1 MATDKHFYDFK
12 TTSGPWAI
20 GCEKCFEKRGMG
32 LGIGRGQK
40 YELKTLKK
48 VCPIKKD
55 DNGEGDDT
63 CQWT

>member
-1 MATDKHFYDFK
+1 
-12 TTSGPWAI
+12 
-20 GCEKCFEKRGMG
+20 MG